1 MTDVWR
7 DNTKSF
13 LANGAE
19 HVFDFGLD
27 VFVFGYVHHF
37 ERANGSPQEPLHHAL
52 VRAESKSLS
61 IHGQQF
67 VVAPVQQ

>member
-1 MTDVWR
+1 MGLHEIV
-7 DNTKSF
+7 

-37 ERANGSPQEPLHHAL
+37 ERANGSPQQPLYHAL

>member
-1 MTDVWR
+1 M
-7 DNTKSF
+7 
-13 LANGAE
+13 

-37 ERANGSPQEPLHHAL
+37 ERAIRSPQEPLHHAL

-67 VVAPVQQ
+67 LVVRV

>member
-1 MTDVWR
+1 MGLHEIV
-7 DNTKSF
+7 

-27 VFVFGYVHHF
+27 VFVVGYVHHF
-37 ERANGSPQEPLHHAL
+37 ERAIGSPQQPLHRAV

-67 VVAPVQQ
+67 VVARVQQ